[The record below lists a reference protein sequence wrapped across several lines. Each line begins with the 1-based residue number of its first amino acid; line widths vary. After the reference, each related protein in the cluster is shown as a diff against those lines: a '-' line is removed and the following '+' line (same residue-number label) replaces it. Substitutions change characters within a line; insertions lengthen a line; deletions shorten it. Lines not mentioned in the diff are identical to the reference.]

1 MNVISVTLIDNS
13 VGYDGHIVPP
23 QLMNDRLIDMLAKL
37 ATDNPHRKHIVL
49 LGESWNMMS
58 MPPGG
63 SSKSQLI
70 DSTDIR
76 GSIAKFVEA
85 NELQENND
93 A

>member
-1 MNVISVTLIDNS
+1 MMDVLSYTIK
-13 VGYDGHIVPP
+13 
-23 QLMNDRLIDMLAKL
+23 LMNDRLIDMLTKL
-37 ATDNPHRKHIVL
+37 ATDNPHRKHVVL
-49 LGESWNMMS
+49 IGRSWNMMA

-85 NELQENND
+85 NEPRYTGE
-93 A
+93 